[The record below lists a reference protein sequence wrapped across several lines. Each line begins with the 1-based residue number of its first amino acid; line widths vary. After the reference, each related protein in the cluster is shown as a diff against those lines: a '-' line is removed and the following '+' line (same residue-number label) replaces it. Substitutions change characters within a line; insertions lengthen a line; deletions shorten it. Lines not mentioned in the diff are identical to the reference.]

1 LLELWE
7 VVELELLAELVALV
21 GTRLLVLLVVLVVKP
36 VGLDRVA
43 VLIVVV
49 IVGLFVVEGL
59 DVVICSDE
67 LV

>member
-1 LLELWE
+1 VLEM
-7 VVELELLAELVALV
+7 LAELVALV
-21 GTRLLVLLVVLVVKP
+21 GTRLLVLLVVLVVKA

-43 VLIVVV
+43 VLIV

>member
-1 LLELWE
+1 MLEM
-7 VVELELLAELVALV
+7 LAELVALV
-21 GTRLLVLLVVLVVKP
+21 GTRLLVLGVVLVVKA
-36 VGLDRVA
+36 VGLGRVA

-59 DVVICSDE
+59 DVVISSDE

>member
-1 LLELWE
+1 VLEM
-7 VVELELLAELVALV
+7 LAELVALV
-21 GTRLLVLLVVLVVKP
+21 GTRLLVLGVVLVVKA
-36 VGLDRVA
+36 VGLGRVA

-59 DVVICSDE
+59 DVVISSDE

>member
-1 LLELWE
+1 MLELWE

-21 GTRLLVLLVVLVVKP
+21 GTRLLVLVVVLVVKP

-59 DVVICSDE
+59 DVVLCSDE

>member
-1 LLELWE
+1 MLEM
-7 VVELELLAELVALV
+7 LAELVALV
-21 GTRLLVLLVVLVVKP
+21 GTRLLVLLVVLVVKA

-43 VLIVVV
+43 VLIV

>member
-21 GTRLLVLLVVLVVKP
+21 GTRLLVLVVVLVVKP

-59 DVVICSDE
+59 DVVLCSDE

>member
-1 LLELWE
+1 MLELWE

-21 GTRLLVLLVVLVVKP
+21 GTRLLVLVVVLVVKA

-49 IVGLFVVEGL
+49 TVGLFVVEGL
-59 DVVICSDE
+59 DVVISSYE